1 MGFIH
6 AVGTVEV
13 IGNHLGDPVAV
24 AAEHDRITEDQVI
37 PWYRATVEFDRAR
50 KAQLDAAIDGTPAP
64 QPTGPAE
71 LLQQASA
78 TAMLY
83 DADIFRAM
91 MEIITMQALPEQVF
105 ARPAFARRVI
115 AAAEGREAFVPPGPS
130 RAQLLGRAG
139 VSTGEGRIIEV
150 NGVPLYVED
159 HGSGTP
165 VLLIHGWPD
174 SCYLWRH
181 QIRFLTGHGFR
192 AIAPD
197 LRGFGR
203 SGRPAAVAD
212 YALANAVG
220 DMAGLLD
227 ALGVASAH
235 LVGHDWGAAVGWFTA
250 MLQPNRVNKLVV
262 LSVGHPRAPRTLRQD
277 EMAWYQL
284 FFQFEGIAEATLALR
299 RLGLAAP
306 VQPRRR
312 RPGTLPATTCP
323 APARSPLH

>member
-1 MGFIH
+1 M
-6 AVGTVEV
+6 
-13 IGNHLGDPVAV
+13 
-24 AAEHDRITEDQVI
+24 
-37 PWYRATVEFDRAR
+37 
-50 KAQLDAAIDGTPAP
+50 
-64 QPTGPAE
+64 
-71 LLQQASA
+71 
-78 TAMLY
+78 
-83 DADIFRAM
+83 
-91 MEIITMQALPEQVF
+91 
-105 ARPAFARRVI
+105 
-115 AAAEGREAFVPPGPS
+115 
-130 RAQLLGRAG
+130 
-139 VSTGEGRIIEV
+139 STGEGRIIEV

-165 VLLIHGWPD
+165 VRLIHGWPD

-192 AIAPD
+192 VIAPD
-197 LRGFGR
+197 LRGLGR

-220 DMAGLLD
+220 DMAGLVD

-262 LSVGHPRAPRTLRQD
+262 LSVGHPRAPRTLRQ
-277 EMAWYQL
+277 AKWP
-284 FFQFEGIAEATLALR
+284 GTSCSSSSKASPRPRSLR

-312 RPGTLPATTCP
+312 RPGTLPARLVPPRRAHRLTELVPGEPGPPDARAAARNSLQCGPPPSASGPTNDHYLDGERMEKSGAYVQAWRYEVIEGASHWIPRTTQDTRIWDHNRAEP
-323 APARSPLH
+323 TRAGTRTD